1 MTRFGEGQRDIVP
14 GDFDYRRVW
23 VRQLG
28 ELPTRRA
35 LNFLSGHLSGELD
48 VL

>member
-1 MTRFGEGQRDIVP
+1 MLCLGILITGRFQIGK
-14 GDFDYRRVW
+14 
-23 VRQLG
+23 LG